1 MRFQNQP
8 QNLMHNME
16 DTNRNE
22 ADEITL
28 LEEFYNEYITS
39 LEYFDLIKP
48 VLYEK
53 DHKYYFGKIKSKVSL
68 LDLLIDFIIPNN
80 FPYNNIRFE
89 TDSIFGYPHLIP
101 NNGSNKS
108 WFCLNPSFS
117 ETPKNQLEQEFGRLN
132 RWIIT
137 YLNNKEK
144 DGHYDYPLGNR
155 SNQYY
160 LLFKEEPNDYSEER
174 FKDNR
179 SGIVIGEISPS
190 CNNVVTTIMRIGDPV
205 IGTSF
210 HSTGGEGIC
219 LNWIFI
225 DWEPINERGQLEIR
239 LDEIVKLGIYS
250 TEEMDKYLSL
260 EDTYKQELEKQLEET
275 ENDEN
280 KGDISKLVTEIND
293 RLVGYKIPSTQN
305 SYEVQWELLN
315 LSYSVTEGFFVNWN
329 RTYNMVDKRY
339 YGRGALCEKIQKS
352 TILLIGAGAIGSS
365 LASILAR
372 GGVKKVNIQDGDI
385 VEPGNICRS
394 VYNLQCVTK
403 SKVDALRD
411 IIWSISPYIKVK
423 IHSDN
428 FYLTHEA
435 EVIEMYK
442 KKLISVDVIFDCTG
456 SNELFYFISQILD
469 DNKYYNLSITNEA
482 RSMICISNIKGGP
495 NMYELRRILLSTE
508 NDKDEN
514 LFYEGMGCYYPTFK
528 ASFCDINALLNLA
541 VRKINKRI
549 EDDKRIPSFILR
561 YQEDDIKYDEILE
574 YIQPE
579 LGITL
584 SVPQSLIEEIHNN
597 TINAYPY
604 EVGGYIAGGYSRD
617 GRNIV
622 ITHNVISED
631 QYGAPTTYRTCDM
644 NDVHAQLNDLFEKSK
659 GVIDY
664 IGEWHSHPNMTTEYS
679 HTDFSSIQK
688 QAHSKEINTNNPLLM
703 IASIGSG
710 SFEICFRLFYENKLY
725 EFKYLINSD

>member
-1 MRFQNQP
+1 MRYQNQP
-8 QNLMHNME
+8 QNLTHNME
-16 DTNRNE
+16 DTNKNE
-22 ADEITL
+22 VDEITL
-28 LEEFYNEYITS
+28 LEEFYNGYISS
-39 LEYFDLIKP
+39 LEDFDLIKP
-48 VLYEK
+48 VLYENE
-53 DHKYYFGKIKSKVSL
+53 HEYYLGKIKSKISPMEL
-68 LDLLIDFIIPNN
+68 IIDFVIPGN
-80 FPYNNIRFE
+80 FPYSNIDFE
-89 TDSIFGYPHLIP
+89 TESIFGYPHLIP
-101 NNGSNKS
+101 KGESNKS

-117 ETPKNQLEQEFGRLN
+117 ETIENQLKQEFDRLN

-137 YLNNKEK
+137 YLNNKEN

-155 SNQYY
+155 STKCY
-160 LLFKEEPNDYSEER
+160 LIFKEEPNDYSEER

-179 SGIVIGEISPS
+179 NGQVIGEISPS
-190 CNNVVTTIMRIGDPV
+190 NNNVVTPIMRIGDPIV
-205 IGTSF
+205 GTSF
-210 HSTGGEGIC
+210 TSTGGELIV

-225 DWEPINERGQLEIR
+225 DREPINERGKLEIR

-250 TEEMDKYLSL
+250 TEEIDKYLSL
-260 EDTYKQELEKQLEET
+260 EESYKQELEKQSEET

-280 KGDISKLVTEIND
+280 KCDISKLVSEIDD
-293 RLVGYKIPSTQN
+293 RLVGYKIPSTDK
-305 SYEVQWELLN
+305 SYEVQWELLI
-315 LSYSVTEGFFVNWN
+315 LSYSIEKGFFVQWSM
-329 RTYNMVDKRY
+329 TYNMVDKRY
-339 YGRGALCEKIQKS
+339 YGRGSLCEKIQKYN
-352 TILLIGAGAIGSS
+352 ILLIGVGAIGSS

-372 GGVKKVNIQDGDI
+372 GGIKKINIQDRDF

-394 VYNLQCVTK
+394 IYNLQSVTK

-411 IIWSISPYIKVK
+411 LIWGISPHIKVK
-423 IHSDN
+423 THHGVY
-428 FYLTHEA
+428 YLTNDAEA
-435 EVIEMYK
+435 IEKYK
-442 KKLISVDVIFDCTG
+442 KSLISVDYIFDCTG
-456 SNELFYFISQILD
+456 SNELFYFLSQILD
-469 DNKYYNLSITNEA
+469 DNKYSNLSITNEA

-541 VRKINKRI
+541 VRNINKRI
-549 EDDKRIPSFILR
+549 DDGKRVPSFILR

-584 SVPQSLIEEIHNN
+584 SVPQSFIEEIHVN
-597 TINAYPY
+597 TINAYPN

-622 ITHNVISED
+622 ITHNVISEA
-631 QYGAPTTYRTCDM
+631 QYGAYSMYRTCDM
-644 NDVHAQLNDLFEKSK
+644 SDVHAQLKDLFEKSK

-664 IGEWHSHPNMTTEYS
+664 IGEWHSHPKMTTEYS

-688 QAHSKEINTNNPLLM
+688 QADSKEINTNNPLLM
-703 IASIGSG
+703 IASIGNG
-710 SFEICFRLFYENKLY
+710 PFEICFRLFYENKLY
-725 EFKYLINSD
+725 EFKHLINSD